1 MVANWLPDRNPYCLP
16 KPPTWWL
23 QLLADQDAALVVFP
37 SRLSARYILARRR
50 SASLGMP
57 ALVKVDNDLL
67 KITAQGD
74 GDVLADNALVAVANI
89 VNPSGNWTTDIF
101 RQLRARDIW
110 AAGGA
115 DAYTDRIELAEGQLA
130 AKKRA
135 DMIDDIDQR
144 AIDSYKSLQARTGQR
159 NQRAGSGA
167 AKIVH
172 VGDLNRPLAG
182 RFRSL

>member
-1 MVANWLPDRNPYCLP
+1 MTNWLEDTNPYLLP
-16 KPPTWWL
+16 KPPDWWL
-23 QLLADQDAALVVFP
+23 QLLHDQDSALVVFP
-37 SRLSARYILARRR
+37 SRLGARYILARRR
-50 SASLGMP
+50 SASLKMP
-57 ALVKVDNDLL
+57 ELVKVDGNLL
-67 KITAQGD
+67 RMTAHGD
-74 GDVLADNALVAVANI
+74 GDVLAVNNLVAVDTI
-89 VNPSGNWTTDIF
+89 VNTSGNWTTAIF
-101 RQLRARDIW
+101 AQLRARDIW
-110 AAGGA
+110 AAGGG
-115 DAYTDRIELAEGQLA
+115 DAYADRLELGESSFV

-135 DMIDDIDQR
+135 DMLDDIDQR